1 MDAHLF
7 EELLASVHEMDAI
20 LKGKAEPS
28 RKTLIASELDV
39 SRNGPPEDGL
49 SQADSARVMQVS

>member
-7 EELLASVHEMDAI
+7 EELLASVNEMGAI

-28 RKTLIASELDV
+28 QKTLIASELNV
-39 SRNGPPEDGL
+39 SRSGPPEDGTL
-49 SQADSARVMQVS
+49 TS